1 MRLLRHA
8 CSIPHLRHDIFLQKV
23 DKIARLSIPQICSC
37 WKKVIAILRF
47 LILIQFVE
55 RLHYMNTEI
64 TTVDQ
69 SIVLLKTAIQD
80 GINAWE
86 RAGREIVNLIDIN
99 RMSLEEI
106 AEKANC
112 DFITPNVL
120 AQFERIGRGQV
131 MPKLLV
137 MDFPASRHLQRMPL
151 SEQQRLIDGTVQLL
165 VIRDNGTDALMV
177 NTKDLTKDQCKQVF
191 SKDGVRSLGGQRAFI
206 EDRRKKIPCTAS
218 TPSWQIKAG
227 KVIFNSACEL
237 TRQELAVILAQLA

>member
-1 MRLLRHA
+1 
-8 CSIPHLRHDIFLQKV
+8 
-23 DKIARLSIPQICSC
+23 
-37 WKKVIAILRF
+37 
-47 LILIQFVE
+47 
-55 RLHYMNTEI
+55 MNTEI

-69 SIVLLKTAIQD
+69 SIALLKSAIQD

-99 RMSLEEI
+99 RLSLEEI
-106 AEKANC
+106 AEKADC
-112 DFITPNVL
+112 DIITPNVL

-151 SEQQRLIDGTVQLL
+151 SEQKRLIDGAVELL

-206 EDRRKKIPCTAS
+206 EDRRKKIPCTTS
-218 TPSWQIKAG
+218 TPSWQIKSG